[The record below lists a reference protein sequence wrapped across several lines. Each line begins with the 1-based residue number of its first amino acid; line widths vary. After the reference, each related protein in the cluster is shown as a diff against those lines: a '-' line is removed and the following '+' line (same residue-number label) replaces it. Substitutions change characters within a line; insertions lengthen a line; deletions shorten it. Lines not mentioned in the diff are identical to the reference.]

1 MDVRSGYKNTDRKD
15 VRTFF
20 KTFFRGFFLPKF
32 QIFCQCS
39 DFLSIGY
46 YHKQANTFC
55 CYHFSPS
62 SASVLISCQMVV
74 IISKRYLLLPI
85 NSVSDT
91 FYRRS
96 YYVLLP
102 RPFMTD
108 MFCSDTFC
116 SAIRFVAIC
125 FVPIRV
131 VGRPKIWLKIRK
143 MCLAFSYVNVP
154 VYRLYLSTVCSVYR
168 WYCLPFVPV
177 YSLYL
182 SIVCVSTVCV
192 SIVCT
197 VYRLCVYRWF

>member
-1 MDVRSGYKNTDRKD
+1 M
-15 VRTFF
+15 
-20 KTFFRGFFLPKF
+20 
-32 QIFCQCS
+32 
-39 DFLSIGY
+39 SIGY

-74 IISKRYLLLPI
+74 ITSKRYLLLPI

>member
-1 MDVRSGYKNTDRKD
+1 
-15 VRTFF
+15 
-20 KTFFRGFFLPKF
+20 
-32 QIFCQCS
+32 
-39 DFLSIGY
+39 
-46 YHKQANTFC
+46 
-55 CYHFSPS
+55 
-62 SASVLISCQMVV
+62 MVV

-182 SIVCVSTVCV
+182 STVCVSTVCV
-192 SIVCT
+192 STVCT
-197 VYRLCVYRWF
+197 VYRLCVDRWF

>member
-1 MDVRSGYKNTDRKD
+1 MYLSLTEISFLHEQNIRILFLEHIYHTYALDVRSGYKNTDRKD

-62 SASVLISCQMVV
+62 SASVLISCEMVE

-116 SAIRFVAIC
+116 SAIRFVAIR
-125 FVPIRV
+125 FVPIR
-131 VGRPKIWLKIRK
+131 
-143 MCLAFSYVNVP
+143 
-154 VYRLYLSTVCSVYR
+154 
-168 WYCLPFVPV
+168 FVP
-177 YSLYL
+177 
-182 SIVCVSTVCV
+182 I
-192 SIVCT
+192 
-197 VYRLCVYRWF
+197 RF

>member
-1 MDVRSGYKNTDRKD
+1 
-15 VRTFF
+15 
-20 KTFFRGFFLPKF
+20 
-32 QIFCQCS
+32 
-39 DFLSIGY
+39 
-46 YHKQANTFC
+46 
-55 CYHFSPS
+55 
-62 SASVLISCQMVV
+62 MVV

-154 VYRLYLSTVCSVYR
+154 VYRLYCLLFVVSTVCT
-168 WYCLPFVPV
+168 CLPFVPV

-182 SIVCVSTVCV
+182 STVCVSTVCV
-192 SIVCT
+192 STVCT